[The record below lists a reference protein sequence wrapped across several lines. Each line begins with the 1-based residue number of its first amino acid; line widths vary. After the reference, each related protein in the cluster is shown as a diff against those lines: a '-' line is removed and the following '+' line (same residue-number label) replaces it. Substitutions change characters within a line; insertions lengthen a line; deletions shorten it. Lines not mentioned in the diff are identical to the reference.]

1 MKVYVAFAVL
11 CLVVAPLACG
21 GSEAETSAGSAS
33 TSQGD
38 QAKPVAAPSKKPVKI
53 EVKAPTVG
61 SYPPEGPFA
70 AITGGKGNRKPTID
84 PADRPASKQ
93 LLVRDLER
101 GSGPAAR
108 LGDEV
113 GIYYAGAVYD
123 TGKVQYY
130 GWRPDAPATF
140 QLGHS
145 AFGREWEEGIQGMK
159 VGGIREMVAPS
170 RFFNGSG
177 AVDYVIELVSL
188 EPASAQ

>member
-1 MKVYVAFAVL
+1 MKIYVAIGLL
-11 CLVVAPLACG
+11 CLSLAPLACG
-21 GSEAETSAGSAS
+21 ATGSETSAGSAN
-33 TSQGD
+33 TSEGNQT
-38 QAKPVAAPSKKPVKI
+38 KPVAAPSQKPVKVA
-53 EVKAPTVG
+53 VKAPVVG
-61 SYPPEGPFA
+61 SYPHEGPFA
-70 AITGGKGNRKPTID
+70 AITGGRGNQKPQID

-93 LLVRDLER
+93 LLVRDLKR
-101 GSGPAAR
+101 GFGPAAR

-113 GIYYAGAVYD
+113 GIYYAGAVYE

-130 GWRPDAPATF
+130 GWRPDPPATF

-145 AFGREWEEGIQGMK
+145 AFGKEWEEGIAGMK